1 MQRHPMIQSKYMVAH
16 LLTSVKFIHFRHPNR
31 RCIMT
36 SQQPSSD
43 ILTDARRPGWFWM
56 DDDIIDRYGRILGTT
71 GIAVYA
77 YLARRADPNGVSFPS
92 YSTIARD
99 LAISRKTAII
109 YIKKLQD
116 LGLLVV
122 QRRNGRRRSSNIYQL
137 VNIRGRAPLPAAPA
151 VSPPPDEQGA
161 EADPEPI
168 TLPLAAS
175 TGEMSTPVQQLHQS
189 PEARTGVT
197 MTPVQ
202 EIHPSEPD
210 FTGEMRLP
218 VQSGDQ
224 GGELSTPGVVNSV
237 HQGGV
242 ISSPEGNTHKE
253 TQKKETQMKE
263 KEDLASRATRVAGP
277 DDPSPLHSSQ
287 KNPSFG
293 FLGLESR
300 KAPETANPPV
310 HDAGSIEDVAVFE
323 HEVEAEQPDAFDK
336 MLDALA
342 QVTGK
347 NLAFLRP
354 QKREQFQIAA
364 QKLLDY
370 GFTPEDVRDFGQYW
384 REGHPIGSNKLN
396 AGRPHLS
403 QVLEDL
409 PASRDWNQQRR
420 QEEAEKADEYIP
432 TLIIHGDEPLEEIL
446 DAAPIIQSVPEAPQ
460 SAPKP
465 SEAHAV
471 WNRLREEL
479 RMRLFGNPAL
489 RALERA
495 RVLGLKDHRLTVLM
509 PDDASAD
516 IWRKRMQIP
525 LERAIIQ
532 AFTEPLSVLFLGPT
546 EMAMF
551 TQ

>member
-1 MQRHPMIQSKYMVAH
+1 
-16 LLTSVKFIHFRHPNR
+16 
-31 RCIMT
+31 MT

-161 EADPEPI
+161 EAEPEPI
-168 TLPLAAS
+168 SLPLAAS
-175 TGEMSTPVQQLHQS
+175 TGEMRTPVQQLHQS
-189 PEARTGVT
+189 PDERTGVT

-202 EIHPSEPD
+202 EMPPSEPD

-224 GGELSTPGVVNSV
+224 GGVTISPGVVNSG

-242 ISSPEGNTHKE
+242 ISSPEGNTYKE

-263 KEDLASRATRVAGP
+263 KEEDLASRATRAAAP
-277 DDPSPLHSSQ
+277 NPSPHHSTEMDSH
-287 KNPSFG
+287 FG
-293 FLGLESR
+293 FLALG
-300 KAPETANPPV
+300 KQAPQKREPEPAARDPELDAPTSEEYDELTAT
-310 HDAGSIEDVAVFE
+310 
-323 HEVEAEQPDAFDK
+323 
-336 MLDALA
+336 LDALA

-370 GFTPEDVRDFGQYW
+370 GFTPEDVRDFEHYW
-384 REGHPIGSNKLN
+384 REGHPIGSNKPN

-420 QEEAEKADEYIP
+420 QEEAEKADEYVP
-432 TLIIHGDEPLEEIL
+432 TLIIHGDEPLDEVL
-446 DAAPIIQSVPEAPQ
+446 DPAPVIQPVPQTPQ
-460 SAPKP
+460 PEPEP

-471 WNRLREEL
+471 WNKLCEEL

-495 RVLGLKDHRLTVLM
+495 QVLGLNNHRLTVLM

-525 LERAIIQ
+525 LERAVIQ
-532 AFTEPLSVLFLGPT
+532 AFDEPLTVLFLGPT
-546 EMAMF
+546 EATMF
-551 TQ
+551 AQ

>member
-1 MQRHPMIQSKYMVAH
+1 
-16 LLTSVKFIHFRHPNR
+16 
-31 RCIMT
+31 MT

-43 ILTDARRPGWFWM
+43 ILTDARHPGWFWM

-161 EADPEPI
+161 ETEPEPI

-175 TGEMSTPVQQLHQS
+175 TSEMSTPVQQLHQS

-197 MTPVQ
+197 VTPVQ
-202 EIHPSEPD
+202 EMHHTEPD

-224 GGELSTPGVVNSV
+224 GGVTSSPGVVNSV

-242 ISSPEGNTHKE
+242 ISSPEGNTMKE
-253 TQKKETQMKE
+253 TQRKETQMKE
-263 KEDLASRATRVAGP
+263 KEDLASRATQAVP
-277 DDPSPLHSSQ
+277 TDDPSLHSSQ

-300 KAPETANPPV
+300 KAPEAAKARANGADHAEDAAAFEPV
-310 HDAGSIEDVAVFE
+310 
-323 HEVEAEQPDAFDK
+323 VEAEQPDAFAE

-347 NLAFLRP
+347 NLAFLRT

-370 GFTPEDVRDFGQYW
+370 GFTPEDVRDFGRYW

-420 QEEAEKADEYIP
+420 QEEAEKVYEYVP
-432 TLIIHGDEPLEEIL
+432 ELIIHGDEPLDEIL
-446 DAAPIIQSVPEAPQ
+446 APAPVIQPVPQALQPASE
-460 SAPKP
+460 P
-465 SEAHAV
+465 SEARAV
-471 WNRLREEL
+471 WNKLREEL

-495 RVLGLKDHRLTVLM
+495 V
-509 PDDASAD
+509 
-516 IWRKRMQIP
+516 
-525 LERAIIQ
+525 IQ
-532 AFTEPLSVLFLGPT
+532 AFDEPLSVLFLGPT

-551 TQ
+551 AQ

>member
-1 MQRHPMIQSKYMVAH
+1 
-16 LLTSVKFIHFRHPNR
+16 
-31 RCIMT
+31 MT
-36 SQQPSSD
+36 SQQPSTD

-56 DDDIIDRYGRILGTT
+56 DDDIIDRYGRVLGTT

-92 YSTIARD
+92 YSTIAND

-122 QRRNGRRRSSNIYQL
+122 QHRNGRRRSSNIYQL
-137 VNIRGRAPLPAAPA
+137 VNIRDRAPQPAALA

-161 EADPEPI
+161 EAEPEPI

-263 KEDLASRATRVAGP
+263 KENLASRATRVTVP
-277 DDPSPLHSSQ
+277 NSSPPHITKKDSH
-287 KNPSFG
+287 FG
-293 FLGLESR
+293 FLALE
-300 KAPETANPPV
+300 KQAPPKQEPEPEAKEPELDTPTSEEDDALTA
-310 HDAGSIEDVAVFE
+310 
-323 HEVEAEQPDAFDK
+323 

-370 GFTPEDVRDFGQYW
+370 GFTPEDVRDFERYW

-420 QEEAEKADEYIP
+420 QEEAEKAYEYVP
-432 TLIIHGDEPLEEIL
+432 TLIIHGDEPVDEIL
-446 DAAPIIQSVPEAPQ
+446 DPAPVIQPVPQAPQ
-460 SAPKP
+460 PAFEHT
-465 SEAHAV
+465 EAHAV
-471 WNRLREEL
+471 WNKLREEL
-479 RMRLFGNPAL
+479 RIRLFGNPAL

-525 LERAIIQ
+525 LERAVIQ
-532 AFTEPLSVLFLGPT
+532 AFDEPLSVLFLGPT

-551 TQ
+551 AQ